1 MGLEVTT
8 ARIRTGITRLEEER
22 LSLLVSLL
30 AVVGTEEG
38 IRTGRVSK

>member
-1 MGLEVTT
+1 VGLEVTT
-8 ARIRTGITRLEEER
+8 ARISTGTRLEEER
-22 LSLLVSLL
+22 LSLLESLL